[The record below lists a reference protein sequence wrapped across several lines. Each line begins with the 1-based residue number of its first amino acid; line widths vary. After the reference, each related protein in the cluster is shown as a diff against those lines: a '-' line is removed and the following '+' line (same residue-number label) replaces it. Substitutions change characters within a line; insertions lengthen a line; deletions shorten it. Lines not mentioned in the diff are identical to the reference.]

1 MPFDEDSNDFAG
13 LFDGHPRPENYRAP
27 EGDEDLAKR
36 LRSWFEKASQARATY
51 ESDWE
56 LYRLYIKGDQLV
68 VRHRDTGEIVKL
80 TAEDSKRLRSVNN
93 QLRPTSR
100 SLIGKLTRSIPTCV
114 VLPATSDFEDQHGA
128 RTATQFLSMLRRKED
143 LDIKYL
149 DVNNKLPWAGNAFMQ
164 LSWDRDGGQEIV
176 FCEIDGFWDYNMELE
191 GTPCP
196 TCVAQRT
203 QELEIQA
210 QQLMQQA
217 TGPMMDLQAQIT
229 DGTPAQIEDLPE
241 EVVTPPPIQQL
252 GPLPPDMEPPP
263 LIPAKEGDIRIHVRD
278 PRDVFVDPGVE
289 DIRQAQRLCFR
300 EVASISVAKQRFP
313 TFAHIISSE
322 DNIYTDRTAE
332 VRYNNID
339 AHGEVEYM
347 DDYCHIYEYHE
358 APTPQYPKGRL
369 IYVVNGHVVEEM
381 ECPYHMLG
389 RFPFY
394 HFGFDKN
401 DGEFWFE
408 PFMAQAWHRQRE
420 INQVETQLREH
431 VELLLKPKFFRAIG
445 SRISADELTAATDQV
460 ISYNASAGRN
470 YFEVPPSVP
479 RDVWARGAQL
489 AADIRQ
495 QAAITEQ
502 EQGIT
507 ASDVS
512 GRAMAIIEAEAD
524 QQVGPIL
531 IRNNAEWREMHRG
544 ALMLAKEYYHPKRMF
559 MSVGAEGIQSYSF
572 NEITLTPGYDVQI
585 EQEDGLS
592 RNPAVRITQALDL
605 LNAGVFTD
613 VATGVPDIKQFM
625 LHDKINLPS
634 AGYNIEATERAAASQ
649 VPYLIEKGQAHI
661 PQLED
666 DPIIFSEELLG
677 WLRGPG
683 RKADPMIREQVRE
696 IWKFYTQWAVTGGPP
711 APVGG
716 MEGGPAGG
724 GAGAGGPEMTGP
736 GGTPNSPGHIPGG
749 GRPIAAQAGQ
759 EVSQA
764 DKAAEAQARIQLV
777 KEG

>member
-1 MPFDEDSNDFAG
+1 MPFNQDSEDFAG
-13 LFDGHPRPENYRAP
+13 LFDGYPQAESYEAP
-27 EGDEDLAKR
+27 ESDKELSGR
-36 LRSWFEKASQARATY
+36 LSSWFDRASQAKAAY

-56 LYRLYIKGDQLV
+56 LYRLYVKGDQLV
-68 VRHRDTGEIVKL
+68 VRHRDTGDIVKL

-93 QLRPTSR
+93 QLRPTAR
-100 SLIGKLTRSIPTCV
+100 SLVGKLTRSIPTCS
-114 VLPATSDFEDQHGA
+114 VLPATSDFEEQHGA

-164 LSWDRDGGQEIV
+164 LVWDRDAGQDIV
-176 FCEIDGFWDYNMELE
+176 FCEVDGFWDYNMGLE

-203 QELEIQA
+203 QELMLQQQQFQEQA
-210 QQLMQQA
+210 ASGLMA
-217 TGPMMDLQAQIT
+217 LQEQMPE
-229 DGTPAQIEDLPE
+229 GVPAQVGDLSAE
-241 EVVTPPPIQQL
+241 EVEMPPIQQM
-252 GPLPPDMEPPP
+252 GPLPPDEEPPP
-263 LIPAKEGDIRIHVRD
+263 LIPAKEGDIKIHVRD

-289 DIRQAQRLCFR
+289 SVQDAQRLCFR
-300 EVASISVAKQRFP
+300 EVSNVSVVKQRFP
-313 TFAHIISSE
+313 EFAHVISSE
-322 DNIYTDRTAE
+322 QNLYTDRTAE
-332 VRYNNID
+332 VRHGNVD
-339 AHGEVEYM
+339 AHGEVEYL
-347 DDYCHIYEYHE
+347 DDYCHVYEYHE

-369 IYVVNGHVVEEM
+369 IYTVNGHVVGEM
-381 ECPYHMLG
+381 ESPYHMIG

-401 DGEFWFE
+401 DGEFWYE

-445 SRISADELTAATDQV
+445 SRISADELTATTDQV

-470 YFEVPPSVP
+470 YFEVPPPVP
-479 RDVWARGAQL
+479 RDVWARGSQL

-495 QAAITEQ
+495 QAAVTEQ
-502 EQGIT
+502 EQGMT
-507 ASDVS
+507 MSDVS

-524 QQVGPIL
+524 QQVGPIV

-544 ALMLAKEYYHPKRMF
+544 ALMLAKEYYHPKRLF
-559 MSVGAEGIQSYSF
+559 MSVGAEGIQSFSF
-572 NEITLTPGYDVQI
+572 NEIRLSPGYDVQI

-613 VATGVPDIKQFM
+613 MTTGVPDVKQFM
-625 LHDKINLPS
+625 QHAKINLPT
-634 AGYNIEATERAAASQ
+634 AGYNMEATERAAASE
-649 VPYLIEKGQAHI
+649 VPYMIEKGQAHV

-666 DPIIFSEELLG
+666 DPAIFSEELLG

-683 RKADPMIREQVRE
+683 RRADPALRDQVRE

-716 MEGGPAGG
+716 MEGGPTAGS
-724 GAGAGGPEMTGP
+724 GAGGPDMTAP
-736 GGTPNSPGHIPGG
+736 GGTPNNPGHIPGG
-749 GRPIAAQAGQ
+749 GRPIAAQAGR
-759 EVSQA
+759 VVDQA
-764 DKAAEAQARIQLV
+764 DRTAENQARIQLV

>member
-1 MPFDEDSNDFAG
+1 MPFDDDSPDYAG
-13 LFDGHPRPENYRAP
+13 LFDGYPQSEEYTPP
-27 EGDEDLAKR
+27 EGDEELAKR
-36 LRSWFEKASQARATY
+36 LNSWFAKSSAARQTY

-128 RTATQFLSMLRRKED
+128 RTATQFFSMLRRKED
-143 LDIKYL
+143 LDVKYL

-164 LSWDRDGGQEIV
+164 LVWDRDAGEDIV
-176 FCEIDGFWDYNMELE
+176 FCDIDGFFDYNMKLE

-196 TCVAQRT
+196 VCVAQRT
-203 QELEIQA
+203 QELEV
-210 QQLMQQA
+210 QQQQMLER
-217 TGPMMDLQAQIT
+217 GSQEMMALQGQMPE
-229 DGTPAQIEDLPE
+229 GVPAQVEDLPE
-241 EVVTPPPIQQL
+241 EAKQLPPIQQM
-252 GPLPPDMEPPP
+252 GALPPDMEPQP
-263 LIPAKEGDIRIHVRD
+263 LTAAKEGDVRLHVRD
-278 PRDVFVDPGVE
+278 PRDIFVDPGLE
-289 DIRQAQRLCFR
+289 DIKQAQRLCFR
-300 EVASISVAKQRFP
+300 ELTNVSVAKQRFP
-313 TFAHIISSE
+313 QFAHIIKSQ
-322 DNIYTDRTAE
+322 DNVYTDRTAE
-332 VRYNNID
+332 VRFNNVD
-339 AHGEVEYM
+339 SHSAVEYL
-347 DDYCHIYEYHE
+347 DDHCYVFEFHE

-369 IYVVNGHVVEEM
+369 VCMINDVIVEEA
-381 ECPYHMLG
+381 ESPYHKLG

-401 DGEFWFE
+401 DGEFWAE

-445 SRISADELTAATDQV
+445 SRISADELTATTAQV
-460 ISYNASAGRN
+460 ISYNAAAGRN
-470 YFEVPPSVP
+470 YFEVPPPVP
-479 RDVWARGAQL
+479 RDVWARGQQL

-502 EQGIT
+502 EQGMSV
-507 ASDVS
+507 SDVS

-544 ALMLAKEYYHPKRMF
+544 ALIIAREYYHQKRLF
-559 MSVGAEGIQSYSF
+559 TSVGAEGIQSYSF
-572 NEITLTPGYDVQI
+572 NEITLNPGFDVQI

-613 VATGVPDIKQFM
+613 MTTGVPDIKQFM
-625 LHDKINLPS
+625 LHAKINLPK
-634 AGYNIEATERAAASQ
+634 AGYNVEATERAAASQ
-649 VPYLIEKGQAHI
+649 VPYLLEKGQEHL

-666 DPIIFSEELLG
+666 DPIIFSEELIG

-683 RKADPMIREQVRE
+683 RRADPMHRDRVRE

-716 MEGGPAGG
+716 MGGPTGGSGG
-724 GAGAGGPEMTGP
+724 GGPDMTAP
-736 GGTPNSPGHIPGG
+736 GGTPNSAGHIPGG
-749 GRPIAAQAGQ
+749 GKPLAAQAGQ
-759 EVSQA
+759 QVAQA
-764 DKAAEAQARIQLV
+764 DKAAENQARIQLV

>member
-1 MPFDEDSNDFAG
+1 MPFNEESEDLAG
-13 LFDGHPRPENYRAP
+13 LFDGYPKP
-27 EGDEDLAKR
+27 EGYIQSEEDEDLAKR
-36 LRSWFEKASQARATY
+36 LNSWFDQASAARQPY

-93 QLRPTSR
+93 QLRPTAR
-100 SLIGKLTRSIPTCV
+100 SLVGKLTRSIPTCV

-128 RTATQFLSMLRRKED
+128 RTATQYLSMLRRQQN
-143 LDIKYL
+143 LDVKYL

-164 LSWDRDGGQEIV
+164 LSWDRDAGQDIV
-176 FCEIDGFWDYNMELE
+176 FCEVDGFWDYDMELE
-191 GTPCP
+191 GTLCP

-203 QELEIQA
+203 QELM
-210 QQLMQQA
+210 MQQQQ
-217 TGPMMDLQAQIT
+217 MMERASGEMTQMQEGMPEGMAAQVGDLS
-229 DGTPAQIEDLPE
+229 E
-241 EVVTPPPIQQL
+241 EAKAPPPIQQM

-263 LIPAKEGDIRIHVRD
+263 LGAAKEGDVVINVRD
-278 PRDVFVDPGVE
+278 PRDVYVDPGVE
-289 DIRQAQRLCFR
+289 DIKQAQRLCFR
-300 EVASISVAKQRFP
+300 EVINVSLAKQRFP
-313 TFAHIISSE
+313 DFAHVLSSE

-332 VRYNNID
+332 VRFNNVD
-339 AHGEVEYM
+339 SHSQVEYL
-347 DDYCHIYEYHE
+347 DDNCYIYEFHE

-369 IYVVNGHVVEEM
+369 ICMVNNHIVEEV
-381 ECPYHMLG
+381 ESPYAALG

-420 INQVETQLREH
+420 INQIETQLREH

-445 SRISADELTAATDQV
+445 SRISADELTATTDQV
-460 ISYNASAGRN
+460 ISYNAAAGRN
-470 YFEVPPSVP
+470 YFETPPPVP
-479 RDVWARGAQL
+479 RDVWNRQAQL
-489 AADIRQ
+489 SADIRQ

-502 EQGIT
+502 EQGMSGT
-507 ASDVS
+507 DVS

-531 IRNNAEWREMHRG
+531 IRNNSEWREMHRG
-544 ALMLAKEYYHPKRMF
+544 ALVLAREYYHPKRMF
-559 MSVGAEGIQSYSF
+559 MSVGTEGIQSYSF
-572 NEITLTPGYDVQI
+572 NEITLSPGFDVQV

-613 VATGVPDIKQFM
+613 PMTGVPDVKQFM
-625 LHDKINLPS
+625 TQAKINLPK
-634 AGYNIEATERAAASQ
+634 AGYDLEATERAAASQ
-649 VPYLIEKGQAHI
+649 IPYLIEQGKEYI

-666 DPIIFSEELLG
+666 DPMLFQEELLG

-683 RKADPMIREQVRE
+683 RRADPAHRDHVRE
-696 IWKFYTQWAVTGGPP
+696 IWKFYTAWAVTGGPP

-716 MEGGPAGG
+716 MAGGPAGG
-724 GAGAGGPEMTGP
+724 SGLGGPDMTAP
-736 GGTPNSPGHIPGG
+736 GGTPNAPGHIPGG
-749 GRPIAAQAGQ
+749 GKPIAAQANRQ
-759 EVSQA
+759 VAQA
-764 DKAAEAQARIQLV
+764 DKSAEAQARISLV

>member
-1 MPFDEDSNDFAG
+1 MPVNKESQDFAG
-13 LFDGHPRPENYRAP
+13 LFDGYPNP
-27 EGDEDLAKR
+27 EGYDAEEHDEDLAKR
-36 LRSWFEKASQARATY
+36 LSDWFSAASSAKQTH

-93 QLRPTSR
+93 QLRPTAR

-128 RTATQFLSMLRRKED
+128 RTATQYLSMLRRKED
-143 LDIKYL
+143 LDVKYL

-164 LSWDRDGGQEIV
+164 LAWDRDAGQDIV
-176 FCEIDGFWDYNMELE
+176 FCEVDGFWDYDMELE
-191 GTPCP
+191 GTQCP

-203 QELEIQA
+203 QELML
-210 QQLMQQA
+210 QQQQ
-217 TGPMMDLQAQIT
+217 MMERASGEMTALQEQMPE
-229 DGTPAQIEDLPE
+229 GVPAQVGDLSE
-241 EVVTPPPIQQL
+241 EAKTPPPIQQT
-252 GPLPPDMEPPP
+252 GPLSPDMEPPQ
-263 LIPAKEGDIRIHVRD
+263 LIAAKEGDVRIHVRD
-278 PRDVFVDPGVE
+278 PRDVYVDPGVE
-289 DIRQAQRLCFR
+289 DIKQAQRLCFR
-300 EVASISVAKQRFP
+300 EVANLSVAKQRFP
-313 TFAHIISSE
+313 DFAHILASE

-332 VRYNNID
+332 VRHNNID
-339 AHGEVEYM
+339 AHNQVEYL
-347 DDYCHIYEYHE
+347 DDHCYIYEFHE

-369 IYVVNGHVVEEM
+369 ICMVNNHVVEEI
-381 ECPYHMLG
+381 ESPYYKLG

-445 SRISADELTAATDQV
+445 SRISADELSATTDQV

-470 YFEVPPSVP
+470 YFETPPPVP
-479 RDVWARGAQL
+479 RDVWNRQAQL
-489 AADIRQ
+489 SADIRQ

-502 EQGIT
+502 EQGIS

-531 IRNNAEWREMHRG
+531 IRNNSEWREMHRG
-544 ALMLAKEYYHPKRMF
+544 ALILAREYYHPRRMF
-559 MSVGAEGIQSYSF
+559 LSTGSEGLQSYSF
-572 NEITLTPGYDVQI
+572 SEITLSPGFDVQI

-613 VATGVPDIKQFM
+613 PTTGIPDIKQFM
-625 LHDKINLPS
+625 AQAKINLPKV
-634 AGYNIEATERAAASQ
+634 GYNVEATERAAASQ
-649 VPYLIEKGQAHI
+649 IPYLIEQEQEYI

-666 DPIIFSEELLG
+666 DPMIFQEELLG

-683 RKADPMIREQVRE
+683 RRADPTHREHVRE
-696 IWKFYTQWAVTGGPP
+696 IWKFYTAWAVTGGPP

-716 MEGGPAGG
+716 MAGGPEGGS
-724 GAGAGGPEMTGP
+724 GAGGPSMTAP
-736 GGTPNSPGHIPGG
+736 GGTPNSPGHVPGG
-749 GRPIAAQAGQ
+749 GKPIAAAAQRRVG
-759 EVSQA
+759 QA
-764 DKAAEAQARIQLV
+764 DQTAESQARIQLV

>member
-1 MPFDEDSNDFAG
+1 MPFNEDSKDFAG
-13 LFDGHPRPENYRAP
+13 LFDGYPRPQEYVEP
-27 EGDEDLAKR
+27 EEDKNLADR
-36 LRSWFEKASQARATY
+36 LQSWFDSASKSKASY

-56 LYRLYIKGDQLV
+56 LYRLYVKGDQLV

-93 QLRPTSR
+93 QLRPTAR

-128 RTATQFLSMLRRKED
+128 RTATQFLSMLRRKEN
-143 LDIKYL
+143 LDVKYL

-164 LSWDRDGGQEIV
+164 LSWDRDAGQDIV

-196 TCVAQRT
+196 TCAAQRT
-203 QELEIQA
+203 QEVIA
-210 QQLMQQA
+210 QQQQMTDRA
-217 TGPMMDLQAQIT
+217 MAEMGQLQQQMP
-229 DGTPAQIEDLPE
+229 DGVPAQVGDLSDE
-241 EVVTPPPIQQL
+241 AKTMPPIQQM

-263 LIPAKEGDIRIHVRD
+263 LISAKEGDIRIHVRD
-278 PRDVFVDPGVE
+278 PRDIFIDPGVE
-289 DIRQAQRLCFR
+289 DIREARRLCFR
-300 EVASISVAKQRFP
+300 ELTDISLAKQRFP
-313 TFAHIISSE
+313 EFAHIIFAE
-322 DNIYTDRTAE
+322 NDFYTERTAE
-332 VRYNNID
+332 VRYNSVD
-339 AHGEVEYM
+339 PHSEGEFEDHCYV
-347 DDYCHIYEYHE
+347 YEFHE

-369 IYVVNGHVVEEM
+369 IYMVNSYIVEET

-389 RFPFY
+389 RFPFF

-401 DGEFWFE
+401 DGEFWHE
-408 PFMAQAWHRQRE
+408 PFLAQAWHRQRE

-445 SRISADELTAATDQV
+445 SRISADELTATTDQV
-460 ISYNASAGRN
+460 VSYNAAAGKN
-470 YFEVPPSVP
+470 YFEVPPPVP

-524 QQVGPIL
+524 QQVGPII
-531 IRNNAEWREMHRG
+531 IRNNSEWREMHRG
-544 ALMLAKEYYHPKRMF
+544 ALMLAKEYYHPKRLF

-572 NEITLTPGYDVQI
+572 SEITLSPGYDVQI

-613 VATGVPDIKQFM
+613 PATGIPDIKQFM
-625 LHDKINLPS
+625 LQAKINLPK
-634 AGYNIEATERAAASQ
+634 AGYDMEATERTAASQ
-649 VPYLIEKGQAHI
+649 VPYVIEKGGQHI

-666 DPIIFSEELLG
+666 DPMIFSEELLG

-683 RKADPMIREQVRE
+683 RRADPMHRDHVRE
-696 IWKFYTQWAVTGGPP
+696 IWKFYTEWAVTGGPA

-716 MEGGPAGG
+716 MEGGPGG
-724 GAGAGGPEMTGP
+724 GSGGGGPEMTGP

-759 EVSQA
+759 DVDQA
-764 DKAAEAQARIQLV
+764 DKAAESQARISLV